1 MFEFSTLRKLV
12 RKPIMVKDIFMRS
25 DTLNRLGLYLSATLF
40 LGVASFALV
49 GFLLLAT
56 SPRDIGAFG
65 VTIWF
70 LALFALSTA
79 AITLIRYNWKRR
91 SIPEAQERL
100 RLFQK
105 SLRSAVIISLFITVG
120 LAMQSLR
127 MLSMGDIILFLL
139 TLGII
144 ELYFRTKRHD

>member
-70 LALFALSTA
+70 LALFALFTA

-91 SIPEAQERL
+91 SVPEAHERL

-105 SLRSAVIISLFITVG
+105 SLRTAVIVSLFVTVG